1 MMGMGSVSRGRL
13 RRKVGCAAR
22 RLVRGPLEWR
32 FRFIPSNP
40 KDRAM
45 GIQHA
50 PKSQRNASK
59 KRRKARKHKNRST
72 KKYKVK

>member
-1 MMGMGSVSRGRL
+1 VEGSLS
-13 RRKVGCAAR
+13 AR
-22 RLVRGPLEWR
+22 RLELCPLEWR
-32 FRFIPSNP
+32 FWKSHSNP
-40 KDRAM
+40 KERDM